1 MQTLQFTPN
10 SLKIIQRQILNAKLF
25 KIIEDNIEEN
35 QQELWF
41 GHANHELWVLTLN
54 TQRQSTKKNKEYCGL
69 GKIKDFYSVKGLIE
83 KNQKTGNKLREK
95 YLQTHI

>member
-35 QQELWF
+35 QHELWF
-41 GHANHELWVLTLN
+41 GHANHEL
-54 TQRQSTKKNKEYCGL
+54 
-69 GKIKDFYSVKGLIE
+69 
-83 KNQKTGNKLREK
+83 
-95 YLQTHI
+95 